1 MGIMLKSSIA
11 YEPALDGLRAVAIL
25 AVLVYHLESR
35 WLPGGF
41 SGVDVFFVLSG
52 FLITRIMLADIEAG
66 SFQLSRYYQKR
77 IARIIPASLLVATVT
92 LVVAVALYDA
102 QERESSGANYIA
114 ALLSIANIKQ
124 MRQENYFLANPDAN
138 PFLHYWSLS
147 LEEQFYFIFPISL
160 QFASRYPPRGV
171 MFALFVLAAASL
183 VACVILTPIDQ
194 QWAFYLLPSRG
205 WELLSGAMI
214 AHQLHR
220 GVVGCSAPWASVLR
234 WGGVIGLLVSF
245 VAIGESGDFPGII
258 ALVPVLSTVALIAGL
273 LAGPSWIGQRLSGSL
288 PVAIGRLSYS
298 LYLWHWPVFSFVD
311 YATPFSS
318 LGLRTSVKIVATIA
332 LSLVSF
338 FTVETPM
345 RRTLAAPGNR
355 RSAWLLVVLP
365 LVLFLPFANFLR
377 TDGYPRAYFYQ
388 IASGGRV
395 FNRSAD
401 RRRAVLY
408 GDSMAAVYAK
418 VFREACE
425 EAGYECH
432 IMAAQAVLPVPTSD
446 GRDRLFTDAMRGVAA
461 TKPDVIFI
469 AFAYGTYVPRRPQV
483 VHEVV
488 EAFRPLTRRLVLLT
502 NPPDLPSEAT
512 REAIRAGSR
521 PPFLEAP
528 GSKSRRH
535 LVDSIVNAEAGPA
548 VRVINAGAEFVLQDG
563 SVRALDAYGRSLYHD
578 RNHLG
583 YRGTSLLK
591 SAISGQLDES
601 AGGGVIQVSPP

>member
-273 LAGPSWIGQRLSGSL
+273 LAGPSWIGQRLSGRL

-355 RSAWLLVVLP
+355 RSAWLLVVVP

-432 IMAAQAVLPVPTSD
+432 IMAAQSVLPVPTSD
-446 GRDRLFTDAMRGVAA
+446 GRDRFFTDAMRGVAA

-469 AFAYGTYVPRRPQV
+469 AFAYGTYVPGRPQV

-583 YRGTSLLK
+583 YRGASLLK

>member
-41 SGVDVFFVLSG
+41 IGVDVFFVLSG

-273 LAGPSWIGQRLSGSL
+273 LAGPSWIGQRLSGRL

-355 RSAWLLVVLP
+355 RSAWLLVVVP

-432 IMAAQAVLPVPTSD
+432 IMAAQSVLPVPTSD
-446 GRDRLFTDAMRGVAA
+446 GRDRFFTDAMRGVAA

-469 AFAYGTYVPRRPQV
+469 AFAYGTYVPGRPQV

-583 YRGTSLLK
+583 YRGASLLK

>member
-102 QERESSGANYIA
+102 QERESSGSNYIA
-114 ALLSIANIKQ
+114 ALLSIVNIKQ
-124 MRQENYFLANPDAN
+124 MRQENYFLASPDAN

-273 LAGPSWIGQRLSGSL
+273 LAGPSWIGQRLSGRL

-318 LGLRTSVKIVATIA
+318 LGLRTSVKIVVTIA

-355 RSAWLLVVLP
+355 RSAWLLVVVP

-377 TDGYPRAYFYQ
+377 TDGYPRAYLYQ

-432 IMAAQAVLPVPTSD
+432 IMAVPAALPVPTSD
-446 GRDRLFTDAMRGVAA
+446 GRDRFFTDAMRGVAA

-469 AFAYGTYVPRRPQV
+469 AFAYGTYVPGRPQV

-578 RNHLG
+578 RTHLG
-583 YRGTSLLK
+583 YRGASLLK